1 LQEWRYLCGAGL
13 LVLPRLHVIYT
24 LKTLKAIITHVLFFP
39 SFFMAR
45 NRVPKIGKSRPV
57 GKLSRQRH
65 FTPMYKDPLGV
76 WLFMHVFYWVLIFH

>member
-1 LQEWRYLCGAGL
+1 
-13 LVLPRLHVIYT
+13 
-24 LKTLKAIITHVLFFP
+24 
-39 SFFMAR
+39 MAR